1 MKKFISMGCTSTP
14 SVKGIYTALFILVL
28 SVPMFAQVEMK
39 NDNTTAVPFYKWEVG
54 VDLKPLFRQ
63 DEPYNLLAKWH
74 FTERKALRLGLGT
87 GSFSKSKDSFQIQEL
102 KFTNNGPG
110 VFQYD
115 QLAFNEGK
123 KMNWG
128 IRLGYQYTFKQGKV
142 SLYSASDISWVK
154 ESIDFLSPLQYRV
167 IAIDKGPVPPF
178 AGYQSIDKIESRKNI
193 YGLIQSLGFK
203 YTINNQVSCSFETA
217 VIGQYINAYN
227 YVSED
232 PYIVFGPSS
241 YSKNTNT
248 GGHETQVL
256 FKPLMGLFLNYHF

>member
-123 KMNWG
+123 KINWG
-128 IRLGYQYTFKQGKV
+128 IRLGYQYTFKLGKV
-142 SLYSASDISWVK
+142 CLYTASDISWVK
-154 ESIDFLSPLQYRV
+154 ESIDFDTPLQLTGL
-167 IAIDKGPVPPF
+167 IIDKGPVTPF
-178 AGYQSIDKIESRKNI
+178 VGYQSIIRIESRKNI

-227 YVSED
+227 YVLEN
-232 PYIVFGPSS
+232 PYIVSGPSS
-241 YSKNTNT
+241 YSKDTNT

-256 FKPLMGLFLNYHF
+256 FKPVMGLFLNYLF